1 MKRIDYNFAVLAAA
15 FCMTLG
21 TAANVSAAPAAPAAQ
36 AAAPAT
42 DDPAKV
48 AAAREFIILAHPR
61 TDPQNLAASI
71 DKAMPRLVAGAK
83 RRDPKLDEKAY
94 ESETRARMLS
104 TAANR
109 LDLEAQVVSRHFTIE
124 ELKALAEFY
133 GSPLGRKLTGETPKI
148 QVELMHLKRQAGGA
162 GPGASVAIKAP
173 PPPQA
178 PPHK

>member
-61 TDPQNLAASI
+61 TDPQSVAASV

-83 RRDPKLDEKAY
+83 RRDPKLDAKAY
-94 ESETRARMLS
+94 ESEIRARMVS

-109 LDLEAQVVSRHFTIE
+109 LDLEARVVSRHFTVE
-124 ELKALAEFY
+124 ELKELAKFY
-133 GSPLGRKLTGETPKI
+133 DSPLGRKLTGETPKI
-148 QVELMHLKRQAGGA
+148 QMELMHMKRASDDA
-162 GPGASVAIKAP
+162 EPGAAVVVKAP